1 MSQAPKSVY
10 VPRAKREALAKEA
23 EAQSNPSNETGTAVE
38 TVFISEEETQDWSF
52 ARKWFFERSE
62 TFKRLQ
68 NVKKQFGE
76 DPRVENLYGQP

>member
-1 MSQAPKSVY
+1 MSEAPKAVY

-23 EAQSNPSNETGTAVE
+23 ETQNTPKDEAGPLVE

-76 DPRVENLYGQP
+76 DPRVENL

>member
-1 MSQAPKSVY
+1 MTDAPKAVY

-23 EAQSNPSNETGTAVE
+23 EAQHANNDDSHSGIAAGTV
-38 TVFISEEETQDWSF
+38 TITEEETQDWSY
-52 ARKWFFERSE
+52 ARKWFFDRSD

-76 DPRVENLYGQP
+76 DPRVENL

>member
-1 MSQAPKSVY
+1 VY

-23 EAQSNPSNETGTAVE
+23 EAQSNPPNETDTAVE
-38 TVFISEEETQDWSF
+38 TVFISEEETRDWSF

>member
-1 MSQAPKSVY
+1 MSNAPKAVY

-23 EAQSNPSNETGTAVE
+23 ESQHTTDDLNSGVVAGAV
-38 TVFISEEETQDWSF
+38 TITEEETQDWSY
-52 ARKWFFERSE
+52 ARKWFFDRSD

-76 DPRVENLYGQP
+76 DPRVEQL